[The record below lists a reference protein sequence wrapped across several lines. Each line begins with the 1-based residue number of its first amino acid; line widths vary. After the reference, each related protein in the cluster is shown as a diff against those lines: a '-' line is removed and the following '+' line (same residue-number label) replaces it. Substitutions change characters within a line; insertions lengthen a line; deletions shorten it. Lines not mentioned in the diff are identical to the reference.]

1 MQRSTTRARPNAEG
15 SSVDHDE
22 RDVHQAVGDLVELR
36 STFRVADAEG
46 DEEEYTVVGSAEADV
61 AHGLISFESP
71 VGRALLGHRRGDA
84 LDVRTPG
91 GIRRLTIV
99 DVSVREVA
107 LGRVSGERFEP

>member
-1 MQRSTTRARPNAEG
+1 VE
-15 SSVDHDE
+15 HDE
-22 RDVHQAVGDLVELR
+22 RHVHQAVGNLLELR
-36 STFRVADAEG
+36 STFRVMDADGE
-46 DEEEYTVVGSAEADV
+46 EEEYTVVGSAEADV
-61 AHGLISFESP
+61 AHGLISIDSP

-107 LGRVSGERFEP
+107 LGRVSGERCES

>member
-1 MQRSTTRARPNAEG
+1 VEEVRPDVEAPVPPAVEHLIEEPGRSRVLGASMSA
-15 SSVDHDE
+15 
-22 RDVHQAVGDLVELR
+22 AVGI
-36 STFRVADAEG
+36 A
-46 DEEEYTVVGSAEADV
+46 VVGSVEADV
-61 AHGLISFESP
+61 ADGLISIDSP

-107 LGRVSGERFEP
+107 LGRVSGEGV